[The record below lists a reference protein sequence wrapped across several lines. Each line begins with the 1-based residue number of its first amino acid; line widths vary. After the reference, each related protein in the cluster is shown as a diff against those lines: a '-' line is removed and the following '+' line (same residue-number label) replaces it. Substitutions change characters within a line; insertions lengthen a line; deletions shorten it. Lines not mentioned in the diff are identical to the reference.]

1 MRVVTGQEIYIFV
14 VRGILQLY
22 LKDQPQAAMHL
33 IYIISNYKKDHRENP
48 MSQKSSQLKYG
59 MLLNAH
65 FPNGLYCTNVGT
77 DKPVSDMTHPLI
89 QRHKI
94 ERINKGPRLT
104 CAFMLTVC

>member
-22 LKDQPQAAMHL
+22 LKDQPQAAMYL
-33 IYIISNYKKDHRENP
+33 NYIISNYKKDHKENP

-59 MLLNAH
+59 MLLKAH
-65 FPNGLYCTNVGT
+65 FPNGLYCTHVGT
-77 DKPVSDMTHPLI
+77 DKPISDMTHLLI

-104 CAFMLTVC
+104 CASMLTVC